1 LYRIPADKLEKLFY
15 NKVMTPRKKIVSI
28 AWGGLAALLIAPL
41 KARGAQIRL
50 ENPLRT
56 DDPIELLGSIV
67 DWLIIAG
74 APIAVVMVIY
84 GAFQIMTAQGDTEKF
99 TSGRKTIVYAIVG
112 YGIIICA
119 WGIVAVIQSVLEE

>member
-1 LYRIPADKLEKLFY
+1 
-15 NKVMTPRKKIVSI
+15 MTPRKKIVSI

-56 DDPIELLGSIV
+56 DDPVELLGSIV